1 MKGEKIKN
9 HGPDVPAKNAN
20 GKIPPL
26 RHWLSRTKSLHVE
39 FNRRSS
45 GEANIWPCDVNFGL
59 LVLSRR
65 GEDEYNNLKYT
76 KTALAACSIIRE
88 NKQAPLPPL
97 STQVLGF
104 RSGLLSLY
112 VNRVAETHHDT
123 ASPPALIPNVH
134 DLLPEL
140 NWLWKRGRW
149 GCCLLYTSPSPRDR
163 HRSRMPSSA

>member
-1 MKGEKIKN
+1 M
-9 HGPDVPAKNAN
+9 
-20 GKIPPL
+20 
-26 RHWLSRTKSLHVE
+26 
-39 FNRRSS
+39 
-45 GEANIWPCDVNFGL
+45 NFGL
-59 LVLSRR
+59 FVLSRL

-97 STQVLGF
+97 FTQVLGF

-140 NWLWKRGRW
+140 NWLWKRGRCVC
-149 GCCLLYTSPSPRDR
+149 GGRGGEAVGRGGGGSGGGGGREERKTSGVRKL
-163 HRSRMPSSA
+163 